1 MTGDSAVFA
10 LDVYLGWESR
20 HFMEHGEG
28 GLREGGEGLERTAP
42 NCMHSEWFQGKTQ
55 HFGLN
60 VKKNF
65 NPTDPGW
72 G

>member
-1 MTGDSAVFA
+1 M
-10 LDVYLGWESR
+10 
-20 HFMEHGEG
+20 

-42 NCMHSEWFQGKTQ
+42 NCMHSEWFQGKTE